1 MIDRHLADSH
11 LIETSVI
18 HILDDDIA
26 SLDTRYDANMSIVAI
41 VS

>member
-1 MIDRHLADSH
+1 MVNWYFADRD
-11 LIETSVI
+11 LIETSIV

-26 SLDTRYDANMSIVAI
+26 SLDTCHDTHMTIVAI

>member
-1 MIDRHLADSH
+1 MIDRHLADRD
-11 LIETSVI
+11 LIETSIV

-26 SLDTRYDANMSIVAI
+26 SLDTRYDTNMSIIAI